1 VAGTSWHGLFESDQF
16 RRGYLA
22 EVAARAG
29 RDWQP
34 GTVAFAEVRAAR
46 LDALGDLVAEGLDTA
61 AVLRLLAGG
70 VPEGLPFVPPGA
82 PAQAAAMAG
91 SP

>member
-1 VAGTSWHGLFESDQF
+1 VAGTSWHGLFENDEF
-16 RRGYLA
+16 RRGYLV

-29 RDWQP
+29 RDWRP
-34 GTVAFAEVRAAR
+34 GTIAFAEVRTAR

-61 AVLRLLAGG
+61 AVLRLLGGG

-82 PAQAAAMAG
+82 PAPAAMAG
-91 SP
+91 SL